1 MTGLSGGWQRRW
13 ATGTDSVAGARYVF
27 GMKLT
32 GSVMR
37 EVLNMAPP
45 EEGEPSGK
53 TGAANP
59 TGEVNSTGLVR
70 S

>member
-1 MTGLSGGWQRRW
+1 
-13 ATGTDSVAGARYVF
+13 
-27 GMKLT
+27 MKLT